1 MSLIAEIEWGPID
14 AAVPDEH
21 FRDKFV
27 QTPLFAPA
35 LGPRYPIV
43 SGTKGSGK
51 TAIQKWLVGNGGNS
65 YKHKKVISFNDIQF
79 GVVAKNLSQLTSI
92 SDISTLTIIDHY
104 WQYVIVV
111 EAMKTW
117 ADNKDYKLV
126 GVDGTRVF
134 AYLRNHG
141 LIEMSAMEMLTTLV
155 ARAWNYVEKLTKP
168 GDGNRYP
175 SLPSNL
181 TTQVIK
187 ELTNSPTFDH
197 QFLAA
202 KKSFYAALESDAEK
216 ALIVFDEFDDIIAK
230 GGKAREQLQIIFDG
244 LVQASYHLVTDRSF
258 VSNVFLKV
266 LVPHDRFVA
275 LQLRDLD
282 KVRDFHW
289 PIRWT
294 PESIK
299 EFLLARARLH
309 PGAKGRSFSS
319 MWGDLL
325 PIKIKN
331 EIYGVTEETFDYILR
346 HTLYRPR
353 HIQRQLDGLKRVAM
367 VRELTDVGIRQSV
380 REVCKELASDYTIE
394 YQIDHPNLKGFLN
407 KLKGSTNVMPF
418 SEFVDI
424 VSGALKDYKV
434 ELDVMEKVNQLFEI
448 GFFGVMR
455 YVTHHSE
462 IDPSL
467 SISYSPTR
475 HQGKRYYFNYYY
487 IEPVDN
493 ISSSLEAETLI
504 AVHPIFFD
512 FCDQHPHKEILVA

>member
-1 MSLIAEIEWGPID
+1 MTLIAEIEWGPID

-21 FRDKFV
+21 FREKFI
-27 QTPLFAPA
+27 QTPLIAPA
-35 LGPRYPIV
+35 ISSRYPIV

-51 TAIQKWLVGNGGNS
+51 TAIQKWLIGDGGGA
-65 YKHKKVISFNDIQF
+65 YLHKKVISFNDIQF
-79 GVVAKNLSQLTSI
+79 GVVARNLAQLTSV
-92 SDISTLTIIDHY
+92 SDIATLTIIDHY

-117 ADNKDYKLV
+117 ATNKDYKLV
-126 GVDGTRVF
+126 GVDGTKVF

-155 ARAWNYVEKLTKP
+155 TRAWNYVEKLTKP
-168 GDGNRYP
+168 GNGVHYP
-175 SLPSNL
+175 TLPSNL

-187 ELTNSPTFDH
+187 ELTSSPTFDP
-197 QFLAA
+197 QFLSA
-202 KKSFYAALESDAEK
+202 KKAFFTTLESSGEK
-216 ALIVFDEFDDIIAK
+216 ALVIFDEFDDIIAK

-244 LVQASYHLVTDRSF
+244 LVQAGYHLVTDKAF
-258 VSNVFLKV
+258 ISNVFLKV

-294 PESIK
+294 PETIQ
-299 EFLLARARLH
+299 EFLVVRARLH
-309 PGAKGRSFSS
+309 PSTRGKTFRTI
-319 MWGDLL
+319 WNELL
-325 PIKIKN
+325 PTKIKN
-331 EIYGVTEETFDYILR
+331 EVYGVSENTYEYILR

-353 HIQRQLDGLKRVAM
+353 HMQRQLDGLKRVAM

-380 REVCKELASDYTIE
+380 REICKELAADFVTE
-394 YQIDHPNLKGFLN
+394 YQIDHANLRGFLN
-407 KLKGSTNVMPF
+407 KLKGTTNVMPF
-418 SEFVDI
+418 HQFKDI
-424 VSGALKDYKV
+424 VFGALRDYKV
-434 ELDVMEKVNQLFEI
+434 EIEVMDKINQLFEI

-455 YVTHHSE
+455 YVTEHSE
-462 IDPSL
+462 VDPSL
-467 SISYSPTR
+467 SICYAPTR
-475 HQGKRYYFNYYY
+475 HQGNRYHFNFYY

-493 ISSSLEAETLI
+493 VSSSLTAETLI

-512 FCDQHPHKEILVA
+512 LCDQQPHKEILVA